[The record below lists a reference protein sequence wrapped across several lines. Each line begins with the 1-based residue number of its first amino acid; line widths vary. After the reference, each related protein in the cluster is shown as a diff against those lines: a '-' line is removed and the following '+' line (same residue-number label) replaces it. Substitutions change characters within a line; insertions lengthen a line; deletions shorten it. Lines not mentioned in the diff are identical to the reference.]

1 MTREG
6 RVAEIRNCN
15 IPDDLYY
22 LVRSHVWARPE
33 GDLVVVGL
41 TDVAQNLA
49 KRFIAY
55 TPRRVGKSVEVSKST
70 ATLESGKWVGPVPAP
85 VAGEIVAINESA
97 QADPSIVNRDPY
109 GEGWIVKVKAVD
121 WSRDSAGL
129 LTGQAALDEYT
140 TFLTEEGIVCEA
152 AAS

>member
-1 MTREG
+1 M
-6 RVAEIRNCN
+6 AEIRNCN
-15 IPDDLYY
+15 IPEELHY

-33 GDLVVVGL
+33 GDVVVVGL

-55 TPRRVGKSVEVSKST
+55 SPKRVGKSVEVSKST

-85 VAGEIVAINESA
+85 VAGEIVAINEEA

-121 WSRDSAGL
+121 WARDAQNL
-129 LTGQAALDEYT
+129 LTGQAALDEYAA
-140 TFLTEEGIVCEA
+140 FLAEEGIECEPA
-152 AAS
+152 AP